1 MRKRYD
7 IFFLSNLFFL
17 SFVQVLDEEK
27 LESYFIESE
36 KKEKKGSRRR
46 RLLVQEI
53 FSLRVR

>member
-17 SFVQVLDEEK
+17 FVQVLDEEK

-36 KKEKKGSRRR
+36 KKEKKRGGRGDCWRRKFF
-46 RLLVQEI
+46 LCV
-53 FSLRVR
+53 